1 MQVHFNK
8 LLPLAMMC
16 FALSSVGYCEEAA
29 KDNKPKKPTKEELFS
44 EASISKISEMYGHL
58 IFKGLDN
65 PVLKLNFDA
74 VLKGL
79 QDAKA
84 GKAAP
89 LKEQEFEEMM
99 GMLQEYAYQ
108 DLANKNLK
116 DAENFL
122 KENSKKEGVKILEP
136 EKLQYQILQEGKG
149 QTVTEDMQLVIKY
162 NGKYLD
168 GTTFGSSDQTGGN
181 ITMML
186 KNSIPGF
193 RKAVIGMKVGE
204 KRKIFIHPT
213 LGYGTS
219 GQLLPNS
226 LLIFEV
232 EVVDAK
238 IPPKEPEKKEAG
250 KTEQK
255 PQDSSIAAEP
265 LFPDPME
272 EEADG
277 DDSDDEEVPVI
288 PKEEQ
293 KAAPAKEAPKPAST
307 PTTTAKK

>member
-8 LLPLAMMC
+8 LWTLALMC

-44 EASISKISEMYGHL
+44 QASIDRISEMYGHL
-58 IFKGLDN
+58 VYKGLDN
-65 PVLKLNFDA
+65 PIMKLNFAA
-74 VLKGL
+74 VVKGL

-84 GKAAP
+84 AKAAP
-89 LKEQEFEEMM
+89 MKEQEFDEML
-99 GMLQEYAYQ
+99 GLLQEYAYQ

-116 DAENFL
+116 EAENFL
-122 KENSKKEGVKILEP
+122 KENVKKEGVKVLDP
-136 EKLQYQILQEGKG
+136 DKLQYQILQEGKG
-149 QTVTEDMQLVIKY
+149 QAVTEDMQLVIKY

-168 GTTFGSSDQTGGN
+168 GTVFGSSDTTGGN
-181 ITMML
+181 VTMSL

-193 RKAVIGMKVGE
+193 RKAVVGMKVGE

-238 IPPKEPEKKEAG
+238 MPPKEPEKKDEA
-250 KTEQK
+250 KTGEK
-255 PQDSSIAAEP
+255 PGQNAIAAES
-265 LFPDPME
+265 LFPDPIE

-277 DDSDDEEVPVI
+277 DDSDDDEVPVM

-293 KAAPAKEAPKPAST
+293 KAAPKAEQKPALT
-307 PTTTAKK
+307 PTAQKK